1 MKPGNTQPS
10 RPQSAKA
17 ACLMLALGILLLT
30 VSSVLGESLSAQMT
44 GIYGLHQTHKI
55 TAVRQEDAGPAG
67 SGPLT
72 LAKMGQLAQYYLNGH
87 DLAYG
92 TEVSATAVY
101 GNNQSPVQVLGVN
114 DRYRQF
120 HTMNLMAGS
129 FLTPGHENQQV
140 AVIDEQLAR
149 SLFGSGNVTGLEI
162 ELFGRKFTII
172 GVAGEDNS
180 LTGSLAAQETGT
192 VYIPITKLL
201 ELQEGSAITFLEAE
215 TKDSGTTGSN
225 TAFLEEALTAVGQ
238 DPGAFRITDY
248 TMEFLLLNQKN
259 HLRNFLAGVV
269 VLGLLFNL
277 FKKNVRE
284 IYDFLGSRLREKYWG
299 EIFRKDGGR
308 LFFGLVKAV
317 LPLGGM
323 LALWFLIRFPLYI
336 APENIPQELIDLS
349 FWADLLENR
358 LKASFQGGGS
368 GAFPGEAHLHL
379 LQGIQNWN
387 LLLSLVLGW
396 PLLGWGLHRL
406 NIPLNTPEKGT
417 WKMELFF
424 CACLIMALLLGTG
437 ILLAAGM
444 PLASDG
450 KGIFLVF
457 AAVFLAAVLK
467 GASIKN

>member
-30 VSSVLGESLSAQMT
+30 VSSVLGESLSVQMT

-114 DRYRQF
+114 SRYRQF
-120 HTMNLMAGS
+120 HTIDLMAGS

-149 SLFGSGNVTGLEI
+149 SLFGSGKVTGLEI

-192 VYIPITKLL
+192 VYIPIAKLL

-215 TKDSGTTGSN
+215 TRDSGTTGSN

-248 TMEFLLLNQKN
+248 TMEFLLLNQKK

-284 IYDFLGSRLREKYWG
+284 IYDYLGSRLREKYWG

-308 LFFGLVKAV
+308 LFSGLVKV
-317 LPLGGM
+317 LLPLGGM

-368 GAFPGEAHLHL
+368 GAFPGEAHLRL

-406 NIPLNTPEKGT
+406 NIPEKGT

-424 CACLIMALLLGTG
+424 CTCLISALLLGTG

-457 AAVFLAAVLK
+457 AAVFLAAGFK
-467 GASIKN
+467 GRTIKN

>member
-30 VSSVLGESLSAQMT
+30 VSSVLGESLSVQMT

-55 TAVRQEDAGPAG
+55 TAVRQEDAGPTG

-149 SLFGSGNVTGLEI
+149 SLFGNCQVTGLEI
-162 ELFGRKFTII
+162 ELYERKFTII
-172 GVAGEDNS
+172 GVTGTDNS
-180 LTGSLAAQETGT
+180 LTGSLAARETGT

-225 TAFLEEALTAVGQ
+225 TALLEEALTAVGQ

-248 TMEFLLLNQKN
+248 TMEFRLLNQKN
-259 HLRNFLAGVV
+259 HLRNVLAGVV

-284 IYDFLGSRLREKYWG
+284 IHDFLGSRLREKYWG

-308 LFFGLVKAV
+308 LFSGLVKAV

-368 GAFPGEAHLHL
+368 GAFPGEAHLYL
-379 LQGIQNWN
+379 PQGIQNWN

-406 NIPLNTPEKGT
+406 NIPEKGA
-417 WKMELFF
+417 WKTELFF
-424 CACLIMALLLGTG
+424 CTCLISALLLGTG

-444 PLASDG
+444 PLAMDG